1 MQVKSLKLCGH
12 SLGSN
17 GVRYETVKN
26 RRRND
31 LQVPLKPLWLQVITE
46 WRGRGGIHSRIIADD
61 GEVPD
66 ESKKGYNG
74 M

>member
-1 MQVKSLKLCGH
+1 VQVKNSKLH
-12 SLGSN
+12 DQALSNEGSF
-17 GVRYETVKN
+17 YENATD
-26 RRRND
+26 RTCDD
-31 LQVPLKPLWLQVITE
+31 LAAPLKSLWLQVITE